1 MKDFDTLEKEM
12 LSVEQVHCPVT
23 HHFAPDVYIR
33 EAFMP
38 AGTMVLGHSHKR
50 KHLNI
55 MLQGEALI
63 YTNDEVKK
71 IKAPCTFVSDLG
83 RKAFFIIDD
92 VILQNVFATDET
104 DIDVLENMLVDKTEF
119 ALGYEQEVKQLE
131 AKFAEAVV

>member
-55 MLQGEALI
+55 MLQGEALV

-71 IKAPCTFVSDLG
+71 LKLRVLLYQTLG
-83 RKAFFIIDD
+83 
-92 VILQNVFATDET
+92 
-104 DIDVLENMLVDKTEF
+104 
-119 ALGYEQEVKQLE
+119 VKHSL
-131 AKFAEAVV
+131 